1 MQNKLD
7 SPAIQSSG
15 LKEHSPPV
23 RRRITGLKG
32 IQKNHARLELE
43 FQKEAYQLERRYFKK
58 FAPQYEKR
66 AKIVKG
72 ELEPTDIEVR
82 AGMSEEEDQ
91 NVGNTDQ
98 KEDTSMEEMKG
109 IPKFWL
115 TAMKNHTSLA
125 ELITDRD
132 EEALRSLTDIRIEY
146 LDPPGYRLIFEF
158 APNDFFTNKNV
169 LKTYFYKEESGD
181 VLGLVHDHAE
191 GDTINWK
198 TRKDLTVRIQSKK
211 RRTKSKF

>member
-15 LKEHSPPV
+15 FTEHSPSV

-32 IQKNHARLELE
+32 IQKDHAKVELE
-43 FQKEAYQLERRYFKK
+43 FQKESYQLERRYLKK

-72 ELEPTDIEVR
+72 ELEPTDVEVR
-82 AGMSEEEDQ
+82 AGMNEEKDQ
-91 NVGNTDQ
+91 NVDNTDQ
-98 KEDTSMEEMKG
+98 KEDASTEKVKG

-115 TAMKNHTSLA
+115 TAMKNHPSLA

-132 EEALRSLTDIRIEY
+132 EEALYSLTDIRIEY
-146 LDPPGYRLIFEF
+146 LDQPGYRLIFEF
-158 APNDFFTNKNV
+158 APNNFFTNRNI
-169 LKTYFYKEESGD
+169 LKTYFYKESD
-181 VLGLVHDHAE
+181 DDLGLIYDHAE
-191 GDTINWK
+191 GDTINWN
-198 TRKDLTVRIQSKK
+198 TRKDLTVRIQRKK
-211 RRTKSKF
+211 KRTKSKF